1 MHIGIRGPLL
11 EEVAINELEIKEMW
25 QSPWEMPRVGRATY
39 LASVKV
45 LDDGEVQVLLALPF
59 CLHGV
64 GQELPEGPIRPF
76 QQLII

>member
-1 MHIGIRGPLL
+1 MHTENLRPLL
-11 EEVAINELEIKEMW
+11 EEVAINELEIEEMW
-25 QSPWEMPRVGRATY
+25 QSPWEGTQGTGATY

-59 CLHGV
+59 RLHGV
-64 GQELPEGPIRPF
+64 GQELPEGPVRPF

>member
-1 MHIGIRGPLL
+1 MHIEIRGPPL
-11 EEVAINELEIKEMW
+11 EEVAINELKEMW
-25 QSPWEMPRVGRATY
+25 QSPCKMPRVGGATY

-45 LDDGEVQVLLALPF
+45 LDDGKVQVLLALPF

-64 GQELPEGPIRPF
+64 GQELPERPIRPF